1 MIMKKLEEG
10 FAYLVNKFSVVVSL
24 EWITSGR
31 VMIYYDLSV
40 ISQDED
46 IERYVML
53 ARFGTICTI

>member
-10 FAYLVNKFSVVVSL
+10 FAYLVNKFSVVVLL
-24 EWITSGR
+24 EWMTSGR
-31 VMIYYDLSV
+31 VMIYYDLSR

-53 ARFGTICTI
+53 ALFGTICTF